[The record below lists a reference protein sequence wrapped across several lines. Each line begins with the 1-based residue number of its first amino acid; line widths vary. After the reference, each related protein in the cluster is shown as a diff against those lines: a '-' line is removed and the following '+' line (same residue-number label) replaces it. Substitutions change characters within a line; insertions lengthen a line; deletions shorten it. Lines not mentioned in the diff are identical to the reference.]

1 MIWRQSCLNMSV
13 EASPQMPRVETGRKR
28 RGVVS
33 VLAVVAGL
41 VVGIGLAEGLT
52 RVLFP
57 AFDPSGRFEF
67 TYPVGSLLLGR
78 PGTEARQI
86 KNTGDYDVAVR
97 INSHGLRDANDVA
110 TAGSDDILVV
120 GDSFTWGWGVEAQE
134 RFSEQLQIL
143 TGRRTFNLS
152 TPTDLDGYGALL
164 AYAKSLGSR
173 AGRVVIALCME
184 NDLHL
189 YGAAPPGE
197 PPPGSG
203 GALKDWLASHSAL
216 YLLAVTG
223 VQQTPWLRDIA
234 VKAGLIVPN
243 LEGIAKNDY
252 DPAVIDSSADRLL
265 DIAERYRML
274 VVLIPSRALWVGN
287 SRSRAIED
295 RVHTAFIVA
304 LQRRGIDVLDLQ
316 PVLEAQLAPLSYHF
330 ANDGHWNAHGHALA
344 ARAISQHLA
353 R

>member
-1 MIWRQSCLNMSV
+1 MSV

-28 RGVVS
+28 RGVLAA
-33 VLAVVAGL
+33 LAVLGGL
-41 VVGIGLAEGLT
+41 VVGIGLAEALT
-52 RVLFP
+52 RLLLP

-67 TYPVGSLLLGR
+67 SHPVGPLLLGH
-78 PGTEARQI
+78 PGTVARQI

-120 GDSFTWGWGVEAQE
+120 GDSFAWGWGVEAQD
-134 RFSEQLQIL
+134 RFSHQLQIL

-152 TPTDLDGYGALL
+152 TPTDIDGYAALL
-164 AYAKSLGSR
+164 AYARSLGSR
-173 AGRVVIALCME
+173 AGRVVIAICME

-189 YGAAPPGE
+189 YGDALPDETPPARGA
-197 PPPGSG
+197 
-203 GALKDWLASHSAL
+203 ALKDWLASHSAL
-216 YLLAVTG
+216 YLLAVTT
-223 VQQTPWLRDIA
+223 VQQTPWLRDLAIR
-234 VKAGLIVPN
+234 AGLIVPN

-252 DPAVIDSSADRLL
+252 DPAAIESSANRLQE
-265 DIAERYRML
+265 IADQYRTL
-274 VVLIPSRALWVGN
+274 VVLIPSRALWVGT
-287 SRSRAIED
+287 SRSRAVEE

-316 PVLEAQLAPLSYHF
+316 PVLEAQRAPLAYHF
-330 ANDGHWNAHGHALA
+330 DNDGHWNVRGHALA
-344 ARAISQHLA
+344 AHAISQHLA

>member
-1 MIWRQSCLNMSV
+1 MSA
-13 EASPQMPRVETGRKR
+13 EASPQMSRVEIGRKR
-28 RGVVS
+28 RGV
-33 VLAVVAGL
+33 LTAIAVVAGL
-41 VVGIGLAEGLT
+41 VLGTGLAEGLT
-52 RVLFP
+52 RLLLP

-67 TYPVGSLLLGR
+67 AYPVGSLLLGN

-97 INSHGLRDANDVA
+97 INSYGLRDANDVA

-120 GDSFTWGWGVEAQE
+120 GDSFTWGWGVEARD
-134 RFSEQLQIL
+134 RFSDQLQIL

-152 TPTDLDGYGALL
+152 TPTDLDGYAALL
-164 AYAKSLGSR
+164 AYAKSLGST
-173 AGRVVIALCME
+173 AGRVVIAICME
-184 NDLHL
+184 NDLRV
-189 YGAAPPGE
+189 YGVTEPDE
-197 PPPGSG
+197 PPPGRS

-216 YLLAVTG
+216 YLLAVTT
-223 VQQTPWLRDIA
+223 VQQTPWMRDIA
-234 VKAGLIVPN
+234 VKAGVIVPN

-252 DPAVIDSSADRLL
+252 DPVIIDSSADRLL
-265 DIAERYRML
+265 NIAERYRTL
-274 VVLIPSRALWVGN
+274 IVLIPSRALWVGN
-287 SRSRAIED
+287 SRSRAIEE

-330 ANDGHWNAHGHALA
+330 ANDGHWNVRGHALA
-344 ARAISQHLA
+344 AHAISQHLA

>member
-1 MIWRQSCLNMSV
+1 MSV
-13 EASPQMPRVETGRKR
+13 ETSPQMPRVETGRKR
-28 RGVVS
+28 RS
-33 VLAVVAGL
+33 VLSAVAILAGL
-41 VVGIGLAEGLT
+41 AVGIGLAEGLT
-52 RVLFP
+52 RLLLP

-67 TYPVGSLLLGR
+67 TYPVGSLVLGK
-78 PGTEARQI
+78 PGLEARQV
-86 KNTGDYDVAVR
+86 KNTGDYDVAIR

-120 GDSFTWGWGVEAQE
+120 GDSFTWGWGVEAQD

-152 TPTDLDGYGALL
+152 TPTDIDGYAALL
-164 AYAKSLGSR
+164 DYARKLGSR
-173 AGRVVIALCME
+173 AGRVVIAICME

-189 YGAAPPGE
+189 YGSDPPEE
-197 PPPGSG
+197 PPPDNGDT
-203 GALKDWLASHSAL
+203 LKDWLSSHSAL
-216 YLLAVTG
+216 YLFAVTA

-252 DPAVIDSSADRLL
+252 DPAAIDSSADRLQQ
-265 DIAERYRML
+265 IAEQYRTL

-287 SRSRAIED
+287 SHSQAIEN
-295 RVHTAFIVA
+295 RVHTAFVVA

-330 ANDGHWNAHGHALA
+330 ANDGHWNARGHALA
-344 ARAISQHLA
+344 AQAISQHLA

>member
-1 MIWRQSCLNMSV
+1 MSV

-28 RGVVS
+28 RGVLS
-33 VLAVVAGL
+33 ALAVLAGL

-52 RVLFP
+52 RLLLP

-67 TYPVGSLLLGR
+67 TYPVGSLLLGK

-120 GDSFTWGWGVEAQE
+120 GDSFTWGWGVEAQD
-134 RFSEQLQIL
+134 RFSDQLQIL

-152 TPTDLDGYGALL
+152 TPTDIDGYAALL
-164 AYAKSLGSR
+164 AYARSLGSR
-173 AGRVVIALCME
+173 AGRIVIAICME
-184 NDLHL
+184 NDLYL
-189 YGAAPPGE
+189 YGGAQPNE
-197 PPPGSG
+197 PPPGG
-203 GALKDWLASHSAL
+203 GALKDWLANHSAL
-216 YLLAVTG
+216 YLLAVTTI
-223 VQQTPWLRDIA
+223 QQTPWLREIA
-234 VKAGLIVPN
+234 VQADLIVPN

-252 DPAVIDSSADRLL
+252 DPAIIDSSADRLR
-265 DIAERYRML
+265 DIAERYRTL
-274 VVLIPSRALWVGN
+274 VVLIPSRALWVGTP
-287 SRSRAIED
+287 RSRAIEE
-295 RVHTAFIVA
+295 RVHTAFVVA

-316 PVLEAQLAPLSYHF
+316 PVLEAQLAPLAYHF
-330 ANDGHWNAHGHALA
+330 ANDGHWNVRGHALA
-344 ARAISQHLA
+344 AHAISQHLA

>member
-1 MIWRQSCLNMSV
+1 MSA
-13 EASPQMPRVETGRKR
+13 EASPQISRVEIGRKR
-28 RGVVS
+28 RGILTA
-33 VLAVVAGL
+33 LAVVAGL
-41 VVGIGLAEGLT
+41 VLGTCLAEGLT
-52 RVLFP
+52 RLLLP

-67 TYPVGSLLLGR
+67 TYPVGSLMLGN

-120 GDSFTWGWGVEAQE
+120 GDSFTWGWGVDAQD
-134 RFSEQLQIL
+134 RFSDQLQIL

-152 TPTDLDGYGALL
+152 TPTDLDGYAALL
-164 AYAKSLGSR
+164 AYAKSLGST
-173 AGRVVIALCME
+173 AGRVVIAICME
-184 NDLHL
+184 NDLRV
-189 YGAAPPGE
+189 YGVTDPDQLPPGR
-197 PPPGSG
+197 G
-203 GALKDWLASHSAL
+203 GAVKDWLANNSAL
-216 YLLAVTG
+216 YLLAVTT

-252 DPAVIDSSADRLL
+252 DPVVVDSSANRLQ
-265 DIAERYRML
+265 DIAERYRTL

-287 SRSRAIED
+287 SRARAIEE

-330 ANDGHWNAHGHALA
+330 ANDGHWNVRGHALA
-344 ARAISQHLA
+344 AHAISQHLA

>member
-1 MIWRQSCLNMSV
+1 MSV

-28 RGVVS
+28 RRLLS
-33 VLAVVAGL
+33 ALAVLAGL

-52 RVLFP
+52 RLLLP

-120 GDSFTWGWGVEAQE
+120 GDSFVWGWGVEAQD
-134 RFSEQLQIL
+134 RFSDQLQIL

-152 TPTDLDGYGALL
+152 TPTDIDGYAALL
-164 AYAKSLGSR
+164 AYARSLGSR
-173 AGRVVIALCME
+173 AGRAVIAICME

-189 YGAAPPGE
+189 YGGAQPAERTPAR
-197 PPPGSG
+197 G
-203 GALKDWLASHSAL
+203 GAFKDWLASHSAL
-216 YLLAVTG
+216 YLLAVTTI
-223 VQQTPWLRDIA
+223 QQTPWLRDMA
-234 VKAGLIVPN
+234 VRAGLIVPN

-252 DPAVIDSSADRLL
+252 DPAIIESSANRLQE
-265 DIAERYRML
+265 IAEQYRTL
-274 VVLIPSRALWVGN
+274 VVLIPSRALWAGN
-287 SRSRAIED
+287 SRTRAIED

-316 PVLEAQLAPLSYHF
+316 PALEAQGVPLAYHF
-330 ANDGHWNAHGHALA
+330 ANDGHWNVRGHALA
-344 ARAISQHLA
+344 AHAISQHLA

>member
-1 MIWRQSCLNMSV
+1 MSV
-13 EASPQMPRVETGRKR
+13 EASPQMPRVETGRKH
-28 RGVVS
+28 RGALAILA
-33 VLAVVAGL
+33 VLAGVAAAL
-41 VVGIGLAEGLT
+41 GLAEGLT
-52 RVLFP
+52 RLLFP

-67 TYPVGSLLLGR
+67 TYPVGALIFGK
-78 PGTEARQI
+78 PGTEARQV
-86 KNTGDYDVAVR
+86 KNTGDYDVSVR

-110 TAGSDDILVV
+110 TAGSDDIVVV
-120 GDSFTWGWGVEAQE
+120 GDSFTWGWGVEAQD
-134 RFSEQLQIL
+134 RFSDQLQVL

-152 TPTDLDGYGALL
+152 TPTDIDGYAALL

-173 AGRVVIALCME
+173 AGRIVIAVCME

-189 YGAAPPGE
+189 YGGARQDGPPT
-197 PPPGSG
+197 GSG
-203 GALKDWLASHSAL
+203 VDLKDWLASHSAL
-216 YLLAVTG
+216 YLFAVTA

-243 LEGIAKNDY
+243 FEGIAKNDY
-252 DPAVIDSSADRLL
+252 DPAIIDSSADRLRE
-265 DIAERYRML
+265 IAERYRTL

-287 SRSRAIED
+287 SRSRAIEE

-330 ANDGHWNAHGHALA
+330 ANDGHWNARGHALA
-344 ARAISQHLA
+344 AHAISQHLA

>member
-1 MIWRQSCLNMSV
+1 MSV
-13 EASPQMPRVETGRKR
+13 EASPQMPRAETGRKH
-28 RGVVS
+28 RGTLTVLVV
-33 VLAVVAGL
+33 LAGL
-41 VVGIGLAEGLT
+41 VIGLGLADGLT
-52 RVLFP
+52 RLLLP
-57 AFDPSGRFEF
+57 SFDPSGRFNF
-67 TYPVGSLLLGR
+67 TYPVGSLFLGK
-78 PGTEARQI
+78 PGTVARQI

-110 TAGSDDILVV
+110 TADSDDILVV
-120 GDSFTWGWGVEAQE
+120 GDSFTWGWGVEAQD

-152 TPTDLDGYGALL
+152 TPTDIDGYAALL

-173 AGRVVIALCME
+173 AGRVVIAVCME
-184 NDLHL
+184 NNLHL
-189 YGAAPPGE
+189 YGGARLDE
-197 PPPGSG
+197 PPAGDG
-203 GALKDWLASHSAL
+203 EGLKDWLASHSAL
-216 YLLAVTG
+216 YLLAVTT

-234 VKAGLIVPN
+234 VRAGLIVPN
-243 LEGIAKNDY
+243 LESIAKNDY
-252 DPAVIDSSADRLL
+252 DSAVIDSSANRLQE
-265 DIAERYRML
+265 IAERYRAL

-287 SRSRAIED
+287 SRTQAIED

-330 ANDGHWNAHGHALA
+330 ANDGHWNVRGHALA
-344 ARAISQHLA
+344 AHAISQHLA